1 MNRPALFVETI
12 SRNHVLQIDRFL
24 QGDKPIQIVFLGNLS
39 WKISCWEA
47 ISRNSGNQD
56 LRGEREKVNRYMEK
70 IIDNVKS
77 QRMFDLS
84 TTIGIRHFCTYL
96 VGELHLM
103 DVNFERSSIKVIVKC
118 STLEI
123 LEDLWRDYCSGHL
136 NEVAEECLITE
147 QVKEELGMET
157 IKLKTTILEEDYVAC
172 KFSFMENPG
181 IFFFKCEIM
190 L

>member
-1 MNRPALFVETI
+1 M
-12 SRNHVLQIDRFL
+12 
-24 QGDKPIQIVFLGNLS
+24 
-39 WKISCWEA
+39 EA

-56 LRGEREKVNRYMEK
+56 LREEREKVNRYMEEK
-70 IIDNVKS
+70 IIEVTS
-77 QRMFDLS
+77 ERIFDFS
-84 TTIGIRHFCTYL
+84 TTIGIDRFRTYL

-103 DVNFERSSIKVIVKC
+103 DVNFQRSSIKVIVKC
-118 STLEI
+118 GTLEI

-172 KFSFMENPG
+172 KLSLMETAG
-181 IFFFKCEIM
+181 IFFLSNVGIM

>member
-1 MNRPALFVETI
+1 MEEI
-12 SRNHVLQIDRFL
+12 SR
-24 QGDKPIQIVFLGNLS
+24 GNLS

-56 LRGEREKVNRYMEK
+56 LREVREKVNRYMEK
-70 IIDNVKS
+70 IIDKVKS

-84 TTIGIRHFCTYL
+84 TTIGIHRFCAYL
-96 VGELHLM
+96 VGELHLV
-103 DVNFERSSIKVIVKC
+103 DVNFERGCIKVIVKC
-118 STLEI
+118 STPEI
-123 LEDLWRDYCSGHL
+123 LEDLWHDYCSGHL

-172 KFSFMENPG
+172 KLSLMENPANV
-181 IFFFKCEIM
+181 I
-190 L
+190 LVL